1 MTNEQTKA
9 AMEPL
14 MPTGKALDMMI
25 AILPDVAVIMND
37 TEAEP
42 MITMLRGKQAGNVE
56 TGDAMKVLV
65 PLFAGK
71 YRQQLY
77 RILAACSG
85 CAVEEIDKQDITTSM
100 LAMVNSLKA
109 LTGFFGCCL
118 RMVRSM

>member
-1 MTNEQTKA
+1 MANEQTKA
-9 AMEPL
+9 PVAPI

-25 AILPDVAVIMND
+25 SILPDVAVIMND
-37 TEAEP
+37 NEAEP
-42 MITMLRGKQAGNVE
+42 MLTMLRGDQAGNVE
-56 TGDAMKVLV
+56 AGDAMKVLV

-85 CAVEEIDKQDITTSM
+85 CAVEDIDQQDITKSM
-100 LAMVNSLKA
+100 LAMMNALKV